1 MKPSKIKK
9 FSDPLLYLKLLDNNT
24 LIAVDTQ
31 TTVRYLNPITLELL
45 SGFKANIL
53 HKDYANNV
61 ISFSN
66 DGNYFATISEDTKES
81 RLYNT
86 QTKKMIAKVDR
97 HHGSVSCV
105 GIDPLGNY
113 MFSGGDDGKT
123 FVIDI
128 KTGRLAFTMP
138 MHIDTINDIAFNAN
152 SQLVAT
158 TSYDKKIL
166 LFNLAVMAP
175 KHKLRAHNAAITK
188 LLFLNFNRLVSVDK
202 SSVAI
207 VWDTHTGKSIARLE
221 GIHDDVTQ
229 ICRTNDGRFLFLG
242 TKLGYILVYDLKS
255 YQLISRKYI
264 KLTQTITSLMMH
276 DASHHLLIGMED
288 GTLQSY
294 DIFQGQEQ
302 MSSVLKERRY
312 TEIELLLENNP
323 LLMYTKAYEVFSEL
337 WTKVYEKAL
346 YYLQKEDTAS
356 ANKLFAPFK
365 EIPSKNKIMQK
376 TLSEFTEFSKFA
388 LLVKQGKIALAYSLV
403 NAHPIYKE
411 SELYRTLESQW
422 KATFTL
428 AQKHLLDP
436 QGSEKVKE
444 IFAPYRGVSE
454 KTKLI
459 QELVTKSDVYK
470 RFRVAIGQKDFVV
483 AFELVRQNPFLKE
496 LSEYEVLMNYGDSLY
511 IKAQK
516 FLEVGD
522 SHAAIK
528 LLRVLKQFPDFAQ
541 DVVASLLSIENRQKF
556 FQAITEKDYVTAYN
570 ILSEHEDIQELDE
583 AKELQERWNSDIQR
597 ANTFALQGN
606 VQGVKESLKE
616 YMNISS
622 KYAAIGTTIGW
633 CYMVQLE
640 EAVKAKKELV
650 VIENGIRNY
659 ILAFGLQ
666 EQILGFYDY
675 FKKGYPESKLNFEL
689 LTQGSLHMWR
699 PAMIVNNILDS

>member
-61 ISFSN
+61 ISFS
-66 DGNYFATISEDTKES
+66 DSGNYFATISEDTKES

-138 MHIDTINDIAFNAN
+138 MHIDTINDIAFSTN

-166 LFNLAVMAP
+166 LFNLAVMAQ
-175 KHKLRAHNAAITK
+175 KHKLRAHSAAITK
-188 LLFLNFNRLVSVDK
+188 LLFLHFNRLLSVDK
-202 SSVAI
+202 SGVAI
-207 VWDTHTGKSIARLE
+207 VWDTHSGKSIARLE

-229 ICRTNDGRFLFLG
+229 LCRTSDGRFLFIG
-242 TKLGYILVYDLKS
+242 TKLGYVLVYDVKS

-264 KLTQTITSLMMH
+264 KVTQAITSLMMH
-276 DASHHLLIGMED
+276 DASHHLVVGMQD
-288 GTLQSY
+288 GALQSY

-302 MSSVLKERRY
+302 MSKVLKERRY
-312 TEIELLLENNP
+312 ADIELLLEKNP

-337 WTKVYEKAL
+337 WSNVYDKAL
-346 YYLQKEDTAS
+346 YYLQKEDTVS
-356 ANKLFAPFK
+356 AKKLFAPFK
-365 EIPSKNKIMQK
+365 DIPSKNKIMQK

-388 LLVKQGKIALAYSLV
+388 LLAKQGKIALAYSLA
-403 NAHPIYKE
+403 NAHPLCKE
-411 SELYRTLESQW
+411 SELYKTLEAQW
-422 KATFTL
+422 KATFKL

-436 QGSEKVKE
+436 GGSQKVKE

-459 QELVTKSDVYK
+459 QELVAKSDVYK
-470 RFRVAIGQKDFVV
+470 RFRVAVGQKEFVV
-483 AFELVRQNPFLKE
+483 AFELVRQNAFLKE
-496 LSEYEVLMNYGDSLY
+496 LSEYEALMNYGDSLY
-511 IKAQK
+511 VQAQK
-516 FLEVGD
+516 FLEAGD
-522 SHAAIK
+522 SHGAIK
-528 LLRVLKQFPDFAQ
+528 IFRVLKQFPEFAQ
-541 DVVASLLSIENRQKF
+541 DVSESLLTIENRLKF
-556 FQAITEKDYVTAYN
+556 FQAITEKDYASAYN
-570 ILSEHEDIQELDE
+570 ILSEHEEIQELDD
-583 AKELQERWNSDIQR
+583 AKELQERWNGDIQR
-597 ANTFALQGN
+597 ANSFAIVGNLQDA
-606 VQGVKESLKE
+606 KESLKE
-616 YMNISS
+616 YMHISS

-640 EAVKAKKELV
+640 EAVKEKKEQV
-650 VIENGIRNY
+650 IIENGIKNY